1 MDFSADDIT
10 AVLQEMDA
18 ALVTKAL
25 SVPHGGPAARTE
37 LLEACLRALSLKD
50 KPGAFLSHHFKRE
63 ILFWLITGS
72 GGGQWVKNALDV
84 QQAGVIYEANA
95 WIRRN
100 YKDAFSV
107 AELSARWHMSVSRF
121 QRLFKTAVGMGVIQC
136 RTKLRLNEAR
146 RLMSEENFNVTQAAL
161 EVGYESVSQFIREYK
176 KLFGVPP
183 RRDVAKK

>member
-1 MDFSADDIT
+1 
-10 AVLQEMDA
+10 
-18 ALVTKAL
+18 
-25 SVPHGGPAARTE
+25 
-37 LLEACLRALSLKD
+37 
-50 KPGAFLSHHFKRE
+50 
-63 ILFWLITGS
+63 
-72 GGGQWVKNALDV
+72 
-84 QQAGVIYEANA
+84 
-95 WIRRN
+95 
-100 YKDAFSV
+100 
-107 AELSARWHMSVSRF
+107 MSVSRF

>member
-1 MDFSADDIT
+1 MDFSDDDIT

-18 ALVTKAL
+18 ALVTKVL
-25 SVPHGGPAARTE
+25 SVPTGGRAARPE
-37 LLEACLRALSLKD
+37 LLEACSRALSLKD
-50 KPGAFLSHHFKRE
+50 KPDAFLSRHFKRE
-63 ILFWLITGS
+63 ILFWLLTGPN
-72 GGGQWVKNALDV
+72 GGQWVKNALGV

-95 WIRRN
+95 WIQRN
-100 YKDAFSV
+100 YKNAFSV

-121 QRLFKTAVGMGVIQC
+121 QHLFKTAVGMGVIQC

-176 KLFGVPP
+176 KLFGVSP
-183 RRDVAKK
+183 RRDVAQK